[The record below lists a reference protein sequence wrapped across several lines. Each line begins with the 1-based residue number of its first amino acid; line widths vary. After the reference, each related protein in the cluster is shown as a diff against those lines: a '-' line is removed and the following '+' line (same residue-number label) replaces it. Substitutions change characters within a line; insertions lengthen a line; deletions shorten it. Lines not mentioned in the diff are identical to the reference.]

1 MPSKI
6 GGEMH
11 IEEHHASTSVELGD
25 VHNRLKKVEQDIS
38 NVKEMLCEILDKL

>member
-38 NVKEMLCEILDKL
+38 NVKEMLREILDKL